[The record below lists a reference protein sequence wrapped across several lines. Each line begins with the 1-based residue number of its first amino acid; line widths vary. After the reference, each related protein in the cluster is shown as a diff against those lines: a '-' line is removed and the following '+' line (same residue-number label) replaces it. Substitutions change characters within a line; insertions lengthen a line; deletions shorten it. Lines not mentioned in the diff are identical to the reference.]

1 MKLNKYQNYSK
12 YKNGIAIPALI
23 GIVLFFILYS
33 YSRLTSPGVE
43 VFLSDSLYSLA
54 ATVLI
59 GYLACLFLFYLSI
72 HKYYFS
78 KSKIENNPRN
88 LLYHLQSP
96 FRSRRYK
103 LIFVISTLIY
113 FVFFGFLSN
122 IFIYFLDENTV
133 FSIYPV
139 PPSAHLT
146 HETKGSHSASHH
158 QNASEIESLN
168 TDQIRSIKYPTYKL
182 IICCNYIGYL
192 PMLIL
197 QLTQSLSI
205 LIIPLNLIIG
215 ITLSVLVGLNVTL
228 NIFILSKN
236 RSAEMSRRNLF
247 GAVGITTGLLVGCP
261 TCTGSLFY
269 SLVGFSSM
277 VLLSSLNIYQ
287 ILFVVIS
294 IPMLFGSLYF
304 MMSILRKTYLKSCQI
319 K

>member
-103 LIFVISTLIY
+103 LIFVLLNSDLFCFLWIPFKHLY
-113 FVFFGFLSN
+113 LFLRRKYRFFNLPRSSVCPF
-122 IFIYFLDENTV
+122 NT
-133 FSIYPV
+133 
-139 PPSAHLT
+139 
-146 HETKGSHSASHH
+146 
-158 QNASEIESLN
+158 
-168 TDQIRSIKYPTYKL
+168 
-182 IICCNYIGYL
+182 
-192 PMLIL
+192 
-197 QLTQSLSI
+197 
-205 LIIPLNLIIG
+205 
-215 ITLSVLVGLNVTL
+215 
-228 NIFILSKN
+228 
-236 RSAEMSRRNLF
+236 
-247 GAVGITTGLLVGCP
+247 
-261 TCTGSLFY
+261 
-269 SLVGFSSM
+269 
-277 VLLSSLNIYQ
+277 
-287 ILFVVIS
+287 
-294 IPMLFGSLYF
+294 
-304 MMSILRKTYLKSCQI
+304 
-319 K
+319 